1 MASIRQA
8 PSSIAPN
15 LDNYR
20 PWFDTYLAKLPEAD
34 AKLLQNALS
43 LAEAHY
49 PAAALTSN
57 GEPLLSNLLGAAEM
71 VADMDLLPDAVAATL
86 LTDISSYC
94 PSWQEKTTEAC
105 NADIASLVKGI
116 DEVQKLTHFAK
127 VDSLATPEERAE
139 QAETMRK
146 MLLAMV
152 SDIRVVLIKLAL
164 RTRTMQFI
172 GTQPDSPEKRALAK
186 ETLDIFAPLANRLG
200 VWQLKWQLEDLGFR
214 HQNPEEY
221 KKIARLIYA
230 NRTERLDYIDN
241 FLNAL
246 RTELL

>member
-86 LTDISSYC
+86 LTDISGYC
-94 PSWQEKTTEAC
+94 PDWQQKVTEAC
-105 NADIASLVKGI
+105 NADIAS
-116 DEVQKLTHFAK
+116 
-127 VDSLATPEERAE
+127 
-139 QAETMRK
+139 
-146 MLLAMV
+146 
-152 SDIRVVLIKLAL
+152 
-164 RTRTMQFI
+164 
-172 GTQPDSPEKRALAK
+172 
-186 ETLDIFAPLANRLG
+186 
-200 VWQLKWQLEDLGFR
+200 
-214 HQNPEEY
+214 
-221 KKIARLIYA
+221 
-230 NRTERLDYIDN
+230 
-241 FLNAL
+241 
-246 RTELL
+246 

>member
-49 PAAALTSN
+49 PADALTPN

-105 NADIASLVKGI
+105 NADIASLVKG
-116 DEVQKLTHFAK
+116 D
-127 VDSLATPEERAE
+127 
-139 QAETMRK
+139 RK
-146 MLLAMV
+146 
-152 SDIRVVLIKLAL
+152 SVV
-164 RTRTMQFI
+164 
-172 GTQPDSPEKRALAK
+172 
-186 ETLDIFAPLANRLG
+186 
-200 VWQLKWQLEDLGFR
+200 
-214 HQNPEEY
+214 
-221 KKIARLIYA
+221 
-230 NRTERLDYIDN
+230 
-241 FLNAL
+241 
-246 RTELL
+246 